1 MPMMPVLIL
10 VIFTAFFP
18 FSAAEELS
26 SLKLIEFGVTS
37 ETLAQV
43 SCDWLPGSLL
53 TSDWS
58 AVPADDPGQVPDHL
72 PRDEV
77 HGGAQTPLR
86 LPLGLPLQTG
96 HVPGPNSTGDNTIL
110 ELSTSRCAPNRVW
123 PPSRGLL
130 QAL

>member
-43 SCDWLPGSLL
+43 SCDWLAGSLL

-58 AVPADDPGQVPDHL
+58 AVPADDPCQVPDHL
-72 PRDEV
+72 PGDEV
-77 HGGAQTPLR
+77 HGGAQTPHR
-86 LPLGLPLQTG
+86 LSLGLPLQTR
-96 HVPGPNSTGDNTIL
+96 HVPGPHRTGDYTL
-110 ELSTSRCAPNRVW
+110 HHTSAVNLAMCPK
-123 PPSRGLL
+123 
-130 QAL
+130 